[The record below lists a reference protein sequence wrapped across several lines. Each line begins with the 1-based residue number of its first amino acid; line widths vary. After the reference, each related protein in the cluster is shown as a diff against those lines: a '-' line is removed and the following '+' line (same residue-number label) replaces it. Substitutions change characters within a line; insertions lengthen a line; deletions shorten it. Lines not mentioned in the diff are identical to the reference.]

1 MQIIAGQELD
11 IIDAKTQK
19 YIATVKALGVR
30 DWDTEYPFNALY
42 WKSLKLMV
50 YTFTT
55 VTTSALTKRVIGVAV
70 TILKQMILICV

>member
-30 DWDTEYPFNALY
+30 D
-42 WKSLKLMV
+42 
-50 YTFTT
+50 
-55 VTTSALTKRVIGVAV
+55 
-70 TILKQMILICV
+70 